1 MHKKIIIVGASSGIG
16 KKMAELYVEKGHR
29 VGITARRKELLDEIQ
44 QQSPQ
49 QVEYESFDV
58 MGTENIK
65 RLEDLVSKLG
75 GMDLLVISAGMG
87 EPDKELK
94 WEIDRQTIHTNVNG
108 FVEIANWGFNY
119 FLKQGYGQLG
129 AISSIASKR
138 GSSWAPA
145 YNASKAFQSSYLE
158 GLAIKACK
166 MNSNIYITC
175 AEPGFVATKMAK
187 TDRPFWVVPVKKAAR
202 QIMTAI
208 DRKKRRVYISR
219 RWALIGKLLKWLP
232 YWIYKKIG

>member
-1 MHKKIIIVGASSGIG
+1 MT
-16 KKMAELYVEKGHR
+16 ELYVEKGHR
-29 VGITARRKELLDEIQ
+29 VGITGRRKELLDEIQ
-44 QQSPQ
+44 RQTPQ
-49 QVEYESFDV
+49 LVEYERVDV
-58 MGTENIK
+58 TGTENIE
-65 RLEDLVSKLG
+65 RLEALVSKLG
-75 GMDLLVISAGMG
+75 GMDLLVISAGIG

-94 WEIDRQTIHTNVNG
+94 WEIDRQTVHTNVTG

-119 FLKQGYGQLG
+119 FSKQGYGQLA

-158 GLAIKACK
+158 GLAIKAGK
-166 MNSNIYITC
+166 LNSNIRITC

-187 TDRPFWVVPVKKAAR
+187 TDRPFWVVPADKAAR
-202 QIMTAI
+202 QIIHAI
-208 DRKKRRVYISR
+208 ERKKRRVYISR
-219 RWALIGKLLKWLP
+219 RWALIGKLLRWLP